1 MSSSL
6 TFRKYVLV
14 ILGLLTFVGLGFLLK
29 NLKTTTHNNLK
40 VVLLAKVL
48 QDDMF
53 QLFYEE
59 VEKDGFSHKKTVD
72 VEIIGN
78 NKFQEITFMVP
89 KIASLNRLRLDIGN
103 NKNQNSIIIRS
114 IRFSLDE
121 QDIIYDVEAFN
132 RLFKPNNYVKK
143 IDKNGTFKGL
153 SAMRKNKK
161 IFDPYFSSRRT
172 SNELIAIRNQPFIVY
187 PFLVSAFITV
197 VLFLFIF
204 FNIGKIKL
212 TKEAVFIVLFF
223 MMLTLP
229 VLQNTFKLIEP
240 GKNLE
245 KRKLA
250 SRPQFR
256 VSEYYPKQFETFFDD
271 NFGLRNYL
279 INFGGAYR
287 TKLFRSSIH
296 PELVKFGKQDW
307 LYYNRIDGK
316 IFKSYT
322 HTNLISKDTLQRIV
336 KKWEQNKINYESK
349 GAKYFLT
356 FWPNKHT
363 VYPEYLPETMS
374 MQIKD
379 TVSRIDQILSF
390 LENSKSSIKL
400 FDSRLVLINGKN
412 ENQLY
417 HKFDTHWNDYGAFLG
432 YQGFF
437 NDNFDKLGINPKT
450 LDDFKVEWNDFKK
463 GELIQMLGVKN
474 DGYFKESTPNF
485 TLKKDKDQIEFLST
499 KGYPKQTKITRNRYC
514 GNKLKVLV
522 FRDSYTTKLIQFYSL
537 HFYEVTYIWGHGE
550 KYVDLIKPDIVIE
563 GYVERSTAEKIQ

>member
-1 MSSSL
+1 MNSSL
-6 TFRKYVLV
+6 TFRKYILI
-14 ILGLLTFVGLGFLLK
+14 ILGLLTFLGLGFFLK

-40 VVLLAKVL
+40 VILSAKVL
-48 QDDMF
+48 KDDMF

-59 VEKDGFSHKKTVD
+59 EEKDGFSHKKTVD
-72 VEIIGN
+72 VEISG
-78 NKFQEITFMVP
+78 KKDFQEITFMVP

-121 QDIIYDVEAFN
+121 QVIIYDVEAFN

-172 SNELIAIRNQPFIVY
+172 SNELIAIRNQPFIAY
-187 PFLVSAFITV
+187 PFLVSAFITI

-212 TKEAVFIVLFF
+212 TKEAVFIGLFF
-223 MMLTLP
+223 VMLTLP

-256 VSEYYPKQFETFFDD
+256 VSEYFPKQFETFFDD

-287 TKLFRSSIH
+287 TKLFRSSMH
-296 PELVKFGKQDW
+296 PELVKFGKKDW
-307 LYYNRIDGK
+307 LFYNRIGGN

-322 HTNLISKDTLQRIV
+322 NTNLLSKDSLQQV
-336 KKWEQNKINYESK
+336 VNKWEQNKEKYTKK
-349 GAKYFLT
+349 GAKYFLA

-363 VYPEYLPETMS
+363 IYPEYLPNTMS
-374 MQIKD
+374 VQIKD
-379 TVSRIDQILSF
+379 TISRVDQISDYLK
-390 LENSKSSIKL
+390 LTNSPIKL
-400 FDSRLVLINGKN
+400 LDSRSVLINNKVN
-412 ENQLY
+412 QQLY
-417 HKFDTHWNDYGAFLG
+417 YKFDTHWNDYGAFLG
-432 YQGFF
+432 YQNFF
-437 NDNFDKLGINPKT
+437 NENKSELGITPKS
-450 LDDFKVEWNDFKK
+450 LDDFNIEWTEFKK
-463 GELIQMLGVKN
+463 DGLIRMLGVVN
-474 DGYFKESTPNF
+474 NGYFSEKAPDFE
-485 TLKKDKDQIEFLST
+485 LKKNKDQIEYLSI
-499 KGYPKQTKITRNRYC
+499 KGFPESTKITRNKYC

-522 FRDSYTTKLIQFYSL
+522 FRDSFTSNLIQFFSL

-550 KYVDLIKPDIVIE
+550 RYVDELKPDIIIE
-563 GYVERSTAEKIQ
+563 GYVERSTANKIQ